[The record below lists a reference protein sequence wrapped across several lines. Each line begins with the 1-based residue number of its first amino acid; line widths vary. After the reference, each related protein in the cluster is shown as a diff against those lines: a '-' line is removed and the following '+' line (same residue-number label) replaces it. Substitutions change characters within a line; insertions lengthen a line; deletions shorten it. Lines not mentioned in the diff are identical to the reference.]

1 MGSRLL
7 GIIVK
12 EFIHL
17 KRDMLALVL
26 ALAVP
31 VAMLFIFG
39 WAINTDV
46 KHIPT
51 AVFEQSGSLEARLFL
66 EAMENSQ
73 YFDVRR
79 RVASHKELTRLID
92 SGEAKVGVVIPPDYA
107 RRLTRQDAAIQVIV
121 DASDPQVAT
130 SALNAATSLGAQ
142 RSLQVLTQTL
152 EGTRLARQAE
162 PPVDVRVRAWYNPDL
177 VSAIFIVPGL
187 IGALLMQTTITAM
200 AVSVVA
206 E

>member
-51 AVFEQSGSLEARLFL
+51 AVFEQSGSLEARALPGGDGEQPVL
-66 EAMENSQ
+66 
-73 YFDVRR
+73 RR
-79 RVASHKELTRLID
+79 
-92 SGEAKVGVVIPPDYA
+92 PPA
-107 RRLTRQDAAIQVIV
+107 RH
-121 DASDPQVAT
+121 
-130 SALNAATSLGAQ
+130 
-142 RSLQVLTQTL
+142 
-152 EGTRLARQAE
+152 E
-162 PPVDVRVRAWYNPDL
+162 PPA
-177 VSAIFIVPGL
+177 S
-187 IGALLMQTTITAM
+187 
-200 AVSVVA
+200 
-206 E
+206 

>member
-1 MGSRLL
+1 MRGGARGPRARRTLCTLSVRPRAPTKQMGLFQQPAKRAQTMPSRLL
-7 GIIVK
+7 GIVVK

-17 KRDMLALVL
+17 KRDLLALTL

-79 RVASHKELTRLID
+79 RVSSHKELTRLID
-92 SGEAKVGVVIPPDYA
+92 SGEAKVGVVIP
-107 RRLTRQDAAIQVIV
+107 
-121 DASDPQVAT
+121 
-130 SALNAATSLGAQ
+130 
-142 RSLQVLTQTL
+142 RS
-152 EGTRLARQAE
+152 EE
-162 PPVDVRVRAWYNPDL
+162 
-177 VSAIFIVPGL
+177 
-187 IGALLMQTTITAM
+187 
-200 AVSVVA
+200 
-206 E
+206 